1 MQAIR
6 YAATV
11 DKGSSQAG
19 GRGLA
24 PRFEEIRTLADAEG
38 AERILRRIAHE
49 IVERNRGVRELALV
63 GIRTGGLCLAERLRA
78 LIGELEGTAP
88 PLGAVDISLYR
99 DDVFRGLPRPVIGPT
114 ELPFEL
120 SGVTVV
126 LVDDVL
132 YTGRTVRAALD
143 ALMDYGRPRA
153 VRLVALVDRGL
164 RELPIGADHV
174 GLHAETTPAEVVKV
188 LFDGSGAVAR
198 VVLARRPAA
207 LPEAVPE
214 GMPEGIPEAMNDT
227 GAGHGGQG

>member
-1 MQAIR
+1 MKPR
-6 YAATV
+6 V
-11 DKGSSQAG
+11 SQRQGG
-19 GRGLA
+19 GRGRGLD
-24 PRFEEIRTLADAEG
+24 PRFEEIRVLADGAA

-49 IVERNRGVRELALV
+49 IAERNQGVRDLALV
-63 GIRTGGLCLAERLRA
+63 GIRTGGLLLAERLCA
-78 LIGELEGTAP
+78 LLGELEGTAP

-99 DDVFRGLPRPVIGPT
+99 DDVFQGLPRPELGPT

-153 VRLVALVDRGL
+153 VRLAVLVDRGL

-174 GLHAETTPAEVVKV
+174 GLQAETTPAEVVKV
-188 LFDGSGAVAR
+188 LFDASGAVER
-198 VVLARRPAA
+198 VVLARRA
-207 LPEAVPE
+207 
-214 GMPEGIPEAMNDT
+214 T
-227 GAGHGGQG
+227 GQGAQGAQGAQGGRREG

>member
-1 MQAIR
+1 M
-6 YAATV
+6 
-11 DKGSSQAG
+11 
-19 GRGLA
+19 
-24 PRFEEIRTLADAEG
+24 LADGAA

-49 IVERNRGVRELALV
+49 IAERNHGVGDLALV
-63 GIRTGGLCLAERLRA
+63 GIRTGGLLLAERLCA
-78 LIGELEGTAP
+78 LLGELEGTAP

-99 DDVFRGLPRPVIGPT
+99 DDVFQGLPRPEIGPT

-153 VRLVALVDRGL
+153 VRLAVLVDRGL

-174 GLHAETTPAEVVKV
+174 GLQAETTPAEVVKV
-188 LFDGSGAVAR
+188 LFDAGGTVAR
-198 VVLARRPAA
+198 VVLARPA
-207 LPEAVPE
+207 
-214 GMPEGIPEAMNDT
+214 
-227 GAGHGGQG
+227 GAAAPGAAGGPGRSQGAGGQG